1 MNIYVVIDT
10 WHGEGT
16 VVSGAGVEMQD
27 ARTIADRTKG
37 GAPGSGYEWSPWT
50 GPDERGV
57 CERRSVSRD
66 GRFGGVS
73 QEIVRVPLAGY
84 PDFGDAVAGLA
95 AAKVRWSNLAHDVI
109 RDIRSTAVTA
119 EQAPTFDTFRSVMDE
134 AIRMRVRLA
143 ESGTLHEMVGPGGR
157 IRVGDGP
164 GWEWFKRA
172 ADHMPT
178 VECGEVR
185 GPDQVYGIPIVKD
198 PTLAPN
204 EIRIGKWTYL
214 VGTAD
219 GPIAEGTMIRIDT
232 EAMLAINGPLDWD
245 RITNPPT

>member
-1 MNIYVVIDT
+1 MNIYVVSDT

-16 VVSGAGVEMQD
+16 VVSGAGATMQD

-84 PDFGDAVAGLA
+84 PDFAGVVATPA
-95 AAKVRWSNLAHDVI
+95 
-109 RDIRSTAVTA
+109 
-119 EQAPTFDTFRSVMDE
+119 FDTFRSVMDE
-134 AIRMRVRLA
+134 VIKMRVRLA
-143 ESGTLHEMVGPGGR
+143 DSATLHGMVGPGGH

-172 ADHMPT
+172 ADHLPT
-178 VECGEVR
+178 VDRGEIRVL
-185 GPDQVYGIPIVKD
+185 DHVYGIPIVKD
-198 PTLAPN
+198 PALAPN

-219 GPIAEGTMIRIDT
+219 GPIAEGTMIQIDN
-232 EAMLAINGPLDWD
+232 EKLRAANAPLDWD